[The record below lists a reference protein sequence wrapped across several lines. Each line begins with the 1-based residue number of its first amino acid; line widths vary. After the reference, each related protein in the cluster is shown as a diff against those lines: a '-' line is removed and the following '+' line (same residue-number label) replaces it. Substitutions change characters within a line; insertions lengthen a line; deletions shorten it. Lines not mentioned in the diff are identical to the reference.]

1 MFFPSLGDLGLI
13 PGWER
18 PLGGERDNSLQYSG
32 LENPMDRGA
41 GQATVRGVCR
51 DTTERLSTVRHLRQT
66 ELGGGGL
73 QPVFL
78 FSLFA
83 QSLSTHPSLVD
94 SFIAFEQRI
103 ISTLPFQ
110 SPPFYTGEFP
120 YVFAQILICH
130 WP

>member
-1 MFFPSLGDLGLI
+1 
-13 PGWER
+13 
-18 PLGGERDNSLQYSG
+18 
-32 LENPMDRGA
+32 MDRGA

-103 ISTLPFQ
+103 ISALPFQ